1 VRAIRAAAFF
11 AWFAWTAWVA
21 AHYFA
26 VPGELLVVLDRP
38 IDSPQFWRTALVD
51 ALRASIGAGVVVLAA
66 WGTGALAMRR
76 MRHVLN
82 AGAEHVVVVLAAGFA
97 LLSAALLTLAAAHLY
112 RPAVVAGVSVVAA
125 LAGLT
130 QLRGFRPEIGR
141 AFTRENAS
149 DFVFGACA
157 AAAIGAALVGALA
170 PEVEY
175 DALWYH
181 LWLPVQWLEAGRPVD
196 IVHEYPSLYPLSWEL
211 LNGAAMVLGGPVA
224 ARLLHFVC
232 LPLVGATTFLLSRR
246 LFPGTSAVLA
256 AALAMAAPIAIW
268 EATTAYI
275 DLALTWYLAVSV
287 LALLR
292 YHESRD
298 RRWLIVSA
306 FLMGAAAAVKH
317 LALVALAVVT
327 CVLAGLEIRAR
338 RRAEPGVRTGHAFG
352 QALAV
357 PALFAAVSLILPA
370 PWYLRAY
377 AASGNPVFPD
387 MYGLFGGWP
396 ADRWSPEAERGL
408 QAFKDRFGTPRTAK
422 NLLTLPWD
430 ATVHA
435 ARFGGTPGP
444 LFLVLVPFALVG
456 RRVRAP
462 AAVLAAGCAAYGV
475 IWASPGSSYQMRFV
489 IPLLPFLAALG
500 AEGAARVQRA
510 ARAAGRPGETLVT
523 AIVCGLLLFNLPPV
537 SGWHEPERDQDR
549 GWMTHIVRGLP
560 AAVVLGVE
568 SKEEYLARTV
578 PSYRAWQFINTSLP
592 SDVRILTF
600 SGGDQLYSHRQRLW
614 SDSTAARPATWG
626 AAAGQERA
634 ALEALH
640 ARGITHVLFDKRLA
654 DDGEFKSLA
663 IASRKMH
670 SCCLERVYEDG
681 RFALYR
687 VRGAVE
693 DVDPSPEGRLLD
705 GAEARG
711 G

>member
-1 VRAIRAAAFF
+1 VRGFRAAAFF
-11 AWFAWTAWVA
+11 AWLAWTAWVA
-21 AHYFA
+21 THYFG
-26 VPGELLVVLDRP
+26 VPGELLVVIDRP
-38 IDSPQFWRTALVD
+38 IGSPLFWRTAFVD
-51 ALRASIGAGVVVLAA
+51 ALRASFGAGVVILAA
-66 WGTGALAMRR
+66 WGTGGLAMRR
-76 MRHVLN
+76 MRDALT
-82 AGAEHVVVVLAAGFA
+82 AGAEQVVVVLAAGFA
-97 LLSAALLTLAAAHLY
+97 LLSASLLTLAAAHLY
-112 RPAVVAGVSVVAA
+112 RPPIVAGVCAA
-125 LAGLT
+125 GALVGIAH
-130 QLRGFRPEIGR
+130 LRGFRPRIGR
-141 AFTRENAS
+141 AFAREHAG
-149 DFVFGACA
+149 DLVFGACA

-181 LWLPVQWLEAGRPVD
+181 LWLPGQWLEAGRPVD

-211 LNGAAMVLGGPVA
+211 LNGAAMVMGGPVA
-224 ARLLHFVC
+224 AKLLHFVC

-246 LFPGTSAVLA
+246 LFPGTSALLA
-256 AALAMAAPIAIW
+256 AALALAAPIAIW

-275 DLALTWYLAVSV
+275 DLALSWYLAVSV

-298 RRWLIVSA
+298 RRWLVVSA

-327 CVLAGLEIRAR
+327 CILAGLEIHWR
-338 RRAEPGVRTGHAFG
+338 RRGGPGVRKGNACG

-357 PALFAAVSLILPA
+357 IAVFAAVSLILPA

-387 MYGLFGGWP
+387 MYGLFGGRP

-422 NLLTLPWD
+422 HLLTLPWD

-444 LFLVLVPFALVG
+444 LFLVLVPFALIG

-462 AAVLAAGCAAYGV
+462 AAVLAAGCTAYLA
-475 IWASPGSSYQMRFV
+475 IWASPVSSYQMRFV

-523 AIVCGLLLFNLPPV
+523 AVLCGLLLFNLPPV
-537 SGWHEPERDQDR
+537 SGWHEPDRDEDR

-578 PSYRAWQFINTSLP
+578 PSYRAWQFINSSLP
-592 SDVRILTF
+592 ADVRILTF

-614 SDSTAARPATWG
+614 SDATAARAATWG

-640 ARGITHVLFDKRLA
+640 ARGITHVLFDKHLI
-654 DDGEFKSLA
+654 DYGEVKSLA
-663 IASRKMH
+663 IASGKMRI
-670 SCCLERVYEDG
+670 CCLGLEYEDG

-693 DVDPSPEGRLLD
+693 DIDPSPEGSVRD
-705 GAEARG
+705 GSEARG